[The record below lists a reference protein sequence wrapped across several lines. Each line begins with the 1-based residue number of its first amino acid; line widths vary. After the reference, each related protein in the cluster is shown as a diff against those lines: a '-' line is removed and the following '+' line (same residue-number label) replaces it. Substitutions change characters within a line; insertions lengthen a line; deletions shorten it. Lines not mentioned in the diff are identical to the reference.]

1 MTFLYRSVL
10 NISDG
15 LQRVK
20 PCNVPLGMK
29 SNSIGVKSNPEKSR
43 LGRPRGFDAQRA
55 LDRALAI
62 FWRDGYEGA
71 SLPALTKA
79 MGINR
84 PSLYAAFGNKEAL
97 FRKALARYDRGPAG
111 YTYKALK
118 KPKAREVVAALLEG
132 IVALLTRPQNPGGC
146 LMVQGALACGEN
158 GRRVREEL
166 ASQRAAGVVAI
177 RRRFQRAIDE
187 GDLPANADAS
197 GLARFVA
204 TVMHGMAVQAASGAS
219 RKELVRVKDMFLRMW
234 PPV

>member
-1 MTFLYRSVL
+1 
-10 NISDG
+10 
-15 LQRVK
+15 
-20 PCNVPLGMK
+20 MK
-29 SNSIGVKSNPEKSR
+29 SKQISAQ
-43 LGRPRGFDAQRA
+43 LGRPRGFDADRA

-118 KPKAREVVAALLEG
+118 QPTARGVVEALLKG
-132 IVALLTRPQNPGGC
+132 IVTLLTKPDHPGGC

-158 GRRVREEL
+158 GKRVREEL
-166 ASQRAAGVVAI
+166 ASQRAAGVVAM

-187 GDLPANADAS
+187 GDLPASADAS

-204 TVMHGMAVQAASGAS
+204 TVMHGLAVQAASGAS
-219 RKELVRVKDMFLRMW
+219 RKEMLRVTDMVLRMW
-234 PPV
+234 PPA

>member
-1 MTFLYRSVL
+1 
-10 NISDG
+10 
-15 LQRVK
+15 
-20 PCNVPLGMK
+20 MK
-29 SNSIGVKSNPEKSR
+29 SNHVASR
-43 LGRPRGFDAQRA
+43 LGRPRGFDADRA

-97 FRKALARYDRGPAG
+97 FRKALARYDRGPAA

-118 KPKAREVVAALLEG
+118 KPTARGVVEAMLKG
-132 IVALLTRPQNPGGC
+132 IVTLLTKPEHPGGC

-158 GRRVREEL
+158 GQRVREEL
-166 ASQRAAGVVAI
+166 ASRRAAGVVAI

-187 GDLPANADAS
+187 GDLPANADAT
-197 GLARFVA
+197 GLARFLA
-204 TVMHGMAVQAASGAS
+204 TVMHGLAVQAASGAS
-219 RKELVRVKDMFLRMW
+219 RKELVRVKDMVLRMW
-234 PPV
+234 PPA

>member
-1 MTFLYRSVL
+1 
-10 NISDG
+10 
-15 LQRVK
+15 
-20 PCNVPLGMK
+20 MK
-29 SNSIGVKSNPEKSR
+29 SNQVRSQ
-43 LGRPRGFDAQRA
+43 LGRPRSFDTDAA
-55 LDRALAI
+55 LDRALAV
-62 FWRDGYEGA
+62 FWRNGYEGA

-97 FRKALARYDRGPAG
+97 FRKAVDRYERGAAG
-111 YTYKALK
+111 YTYTALK
-118 KPKAREVVAALLEG
+118 KPTAREVVEVLLEG
-132 IVALLTRPQNPGGC
+132 TVALLTRPQNPGGC

-158 GRRVREEL
+158 ASSVRQEM
-166 ASQRAAGVVAI
+166 ASRRAAGVAAI

-204 TVMHGMAVQAASGAS
+204 TVMHGLAVQAASGAS
-219 RKELVRVKDMFLRMW
+219 RKELLRVKDMVLRMW

>member
-1 MTFLYRSVL
+1 
-10 NISDG
+10 
-15 LQRVK
+15 
-20 PCNVPLGMK
+20 MK
-29 SNSIGVKSNPEKSR
+29 SNQVRSQ
-43 LGRPRGFDAQRA
+43 LGRPRGFDADRA

-97 FRKALARYDRGPAG
+97 FRKALERYEGGPAG
-111 YTYKALK
+111 YARRALK
-118 KPKAREVVAALLEG
+118 QPTAREVVEALLKG

-158 GRRVREEL
+158 AKPVRHEL
-166 ASQRAAGVVAI
+166 AARRAAGVAAI

-187 GDLPANADAS
+187 GDLSANADATV
-197 GLARFVA
+197 LARFVA
-204 TVMHGMAVQAASGAS
+204 TVMHGLAVQAASGAS
-219 RKELVRVKDMFLRMW
+219 RKELLRVKDMFLRTW
-234 PPV
+234 PPA

>member
-1 MTFLYRSVL
+1 
-10 NISDG
+10 
-15 LQRVK
+15 
-20 PCNVPLGMK
+20 MK
-29 SNSIGVKSNPEKSR
+29 SNQLRSQ
-43 LGRPRGFDAQRA
+43 LGRPRAFDTDKA

-71 SLPALTKA
+71 SLPALTRA

-97 FRKALARYDRGPAG
+97 FRKAVDRYERVPAG
-111 YTYKALK
+111 YAPKALK
-118 KPKAREVVAALLEG
+118 QPTAREVVEALLKG

-158 GRRVREEL
+158 AKSIRQEM
-166 ASQRAAGVVAI
+166 ASRRAAGVAAI

-187 GDLPANADAS
+187 GDLPASADAS
-197 GLARFVA
+197 VLARFVA

-219 RKELVRVKDMFLRMW
+219 RKELLRVKDMFLRMW
-234 PPV
+234 PPA

>member
-1 MTFLYRSVL
+1 
-10 NISDG
+10 
-15 LQRVK
+15 
-20 PCNVPLGMK
+20 MK
-29 SNSIGVKSNPEKSR
+29 SKRVSGR
-43 LGRPRGFDAQRA
+43 LGRPRGFDADWA

-118 KPKAREVVAALLEG
+118 QQTARGVVEALLKG
-132 IVALLTRPQNPGGC
+132 IVTLLTKPDHPGGC

-158 GRRVREEL
+158 GKRVREEL
-166 ASQRAAGVVAI
+166 ASQRAAGVVAM

-204 TVMHGMAVQAASGAS
+204 TVMHGLAVQAASGAS
-219 RKELVRVKDMFLRMW
+219 RKEMLRVTDMVLRMW
-234 PPV
+234 PPG

>member
-1 MTFLYRSVL
+1 
-10 NISDG
+10 
-15 LQRVK
+15 
-20 PCNVPLGMK
+20 MK
-29 SNSIGVKSNPEKSR
+29 STQVSSR
-43 LGRPRGFDAQRA
+43 LGRPRGFDADRA

-118 KPKAREVVAALLEG
+118 KPTAREVVEALLKG
-132 IVALLTRPQNPGGC
+132 IVTLLTKPDHPGGC

-158 GRRVREEL
+158 ANRVRQEL
-166 ASQRAAGVVAI
+166 ASLRAAGVALI

-187 GDLPANADAS
+187 GDLPVSADAS
-197 GLARFVA
+197 VLARFVA
-204 TVMHGMAVQAASGAS
+204 TVTHGLAVQAASGAS
-219 RKELVRVKDMFLRMW
+219 RKELLRVKEMFLRTW

>member
-1 MTFLYRSVL
+1 
-10 NISDG
+10 
-15 LQRVK
+15 
-20 PCNVPLGMK
+20 MK
-29 SNSIGVKSNPEKSR
+29 SEQVSAP
-43 LGRPRGFDAQRA
+43 LGRPRGFDTDRA

-84 PSLYAAFGNKEAL
+84 PSLYAAFGNKETL

-118 KPKAREVVAALLEG
+118 QPTARGVVEALLKG
-132 IVALLTRPQNPGGC
+132 IVALLSKPQNPGGC

-158 GRRVREEL
+158 GKRVREEL
-166 ASQRAAGVVAI
+166 ASLRAAGVAAM

-204 TVMHGMAVQAASGAS
+204 TVMHGLAVQAASGAS
-219 RKELVRVKDMFLRMW
+219 RKELVRVKDMVLRMW
-234 PPV
+234 PPG